1 MNFHYVRVIIHD
13 SREALHRQ
21 AGGGRAEER
30 SLSTAL
36 CNGSE
41 RERLADVAIKTKHFR
56 YWCEVSSDAIKAR
69 DDCVPLTAIYNKL
82 Y

>member
-13 SREALHRQ
+13 SREALHRRVLTCVMQ
-21 AGGGRAEER
+21 WD
-30 SLSTAL
+30 
-36 CNGSE
+36 GSE
-41 RERLADVAIKTKHFR
+41 REPKADVAIKTKHFR